1 VGRVLRC
8 CHANLIAYRRS
19 EEGVERTLYLVRKRA
34 TAWGSVSASV
44 RRRRQGRI
52 AGKASHFI
60 SSSNLPT
67 IRIGSP
73 ALNRRFGCYEE
84 NRKTFI
90 TRFLYSS
97 LLDPQ
102 PRTKNDDQEEQDDD
116 DENET
121 LTSYKHKNPVR
132 ARSMRRPYRNPSSL
146 QSVSDCQY

>member
-1 VGRVLRC
+1 MGRVLRC

-44 RRRRQGRI
+44 RRRRQGRN
-52 AGKASHFI
+52 ADVSKASHFI
-60 SSSNLPT
+60 PSSNLPT

-73 ALNRRFGCYEE
+73 ELNRRFGCYEE

-90 TRFLYSS
+90 TCFLYSS

-121 LTSYKHKNPVR
+121 LTSYKHKNHVR
-132 ARSMRRPYRNPSSL
+132 ARGQCVGHTAILLLCSP
-146 QSVSDCQY
+146 